1 MKKKQYSSKEKVKY
15 HENRVR
21 ENDAGDNKRFYSMN
35 WLQGFNDPA
44 FKHNLSAA
52 ESEIRA
58 RKRNHAPFNE
68 YDIGLRAYRNGLAER
83 CKVGGKKK

>member
-21 ENDAGDNKRFYSMN
+21 ANVSVNKRIYSKN
-35 WLQGFNDPA
+35 WLEGFNDPA